1 MVVALVVWTGVA
13 IWLYD
18 SHTRRTTPLLV
29 ADLAIALA
37 AMAVTPLLKGPDYNA
52 TIPGFWVMGALLA
65 WAIHWHW
72 KGGLVAGAAL
82 ALMDFLPRESI
93 DQGNYGN
100 IFLVLIGGPIVG
112 YMCESLQRMAQ
123 ERDAAQRAAAAAE
136 ERTRLARAVHD
147 GVLQVLTM
155 TQRQGTAA
163 GGEWAELGRL
173 AGAQERSLRSLIR
186 QQDTV
191 TPTASGLVDLTGALE
206 AMATAHPVR
215 VEVATPGSAVL
226 LEAGVV
232 EETVAAVRACL
243 DNVLAHAGPD
253 ASAWVLAQAAPDE
266 VTISV
271 RDDGPGI
278 EPGRIEACGLGGS
291 SRCRLLDPGTH
302 RGPRRLGAA
311 STAATGAPSG
321 SSRCRDDHPHHPP
334 LPRARGRP
342 RSRTTSPRAPR
353 RVGVPL
359 DRRHAHR
366 PGGPHRLVVAGR
378 RRRAGARAGAA
389 GP

>member
-1 MVVALVVWTGVA
+1 MAILRVVVTVNMVALNAYRRDNFDHPSVGLVLVVALVAWTGAA

-18 SHTRRTTPLLV
+18 SRTRRTSALLV
-29 ADLAIALA
+29 ADLTIALA
-37 AMAVTPLLKGPDYNA
+37 AMAATPWLKGPDFNA

-65 WAIHWHW
+65 WAIHWHR
-72 KGGLVAGAAL
+72 KGGLVAGALL
-82 ALMDFLPRESI
+82 ALTDFLPRESV

-112 YMCESLQRMAQ
+112 YMCESLQRMAH

-155 TQRQGTAA
+155 MQRQGTAA

-173 AGAQERSLRSLIR
+173 AGEQERSLRSLIR

-191 TPTASGLVDLTGALE
+191 APTAAGLVDLTGALE

-215 VEVATPGSAVL
+215 VDVATPGSAVL
-226 LEAGVV
+226 LDAHVV

-243 DNVLAHAGPD
+243 DNVLAHAGPS
-253 ASAWVLAQAAPDE
+253 ASAWVLAQTAPDA

-278 EPGRIEACGLGGS
+278 EPGRVELAAAEGRLGVASAIRGRIEDLGGTATLES
-291 SRCRLLDPGTH
+291 GAWGTEWD
-302 RGPRRLGAA
+302 L
-311 STAATGAPSG
+311 T
-321 SSRCRDDHPHHPP
+321 
-334 LPRARGRP
+334 
-342 RSRTTSPRAPR
+342 
-353 RVGVPL
+353 VPL
-359 DRRHAHR
+359 A
-366 PGGPHRLVVAGR
+366 
-378 RRRAGARAGAA
+378 
-389 GP
+389 

>member
-1 MVVALVVWTGVA
+1 MTVPPGDSALAVEDRLFTALAILRVVVTVNMVGLNAYRRDNFDHPSLGLLVVVALVVWTGA
-13 IWLYD
+13 SIWLYD
-18 SHTRRTTPLLV
+18 SRSRRTSALLV

-37 AMAVTPLLKGPDYNA
+37 AMALTPLLKGPDFNA

-72 KGGLVAGAAL
+72 KGGLIAGAAL
-82 ALMDFLPRESI
+82 ALTDFLPRESV

-123 ERDAAQRAAAAAE
+123 ERDAAQRAAAAAD

-155 TQRQGTAA
+155 TQRQGAA
-163 GGEWAELGRL
+163 SGGDWAELGRL
-173 AGAQERSLRSLIR
+173 AGEQERSLRSLIR

-191 TPTASGLVDLTGALE
+191 TPTAAGLVDLTGALE

-226 LEAGVV
+226 LDARVV
-232 EETVAAVRACL
+232 EEAVAAVRACL
-243 DNVLAHAGPD
+243 DNVLAHVGPD
-253 ASAWVLAQAAPDE
+253 ASAWVLAQATADE

-271 RDDGPGI
+271 RDDGPGV
-278 EPGRIEACGLGGS
+278 EPGRIERAAAEGRLGVASSIRGRIEDLGGTAEVES
-291 SRCRLLDPGTH
+291 GTW
-302 RGPRRLGAA
+302 GTEWEL
-311 STAATGAPSG
+311 T
-321 SSRCRDDHPHHPP
+321 
-334 LPRARGRP
+334 LPR
-342 RSRTTSPRAPR
+342 
-353 RVGVPL
+353 
-359 DRRHAHR
+359 
-366 PGGPHRLVVAGR
+366 
-378 RRRAGARAGAA
+378 
-389 GP
+389 